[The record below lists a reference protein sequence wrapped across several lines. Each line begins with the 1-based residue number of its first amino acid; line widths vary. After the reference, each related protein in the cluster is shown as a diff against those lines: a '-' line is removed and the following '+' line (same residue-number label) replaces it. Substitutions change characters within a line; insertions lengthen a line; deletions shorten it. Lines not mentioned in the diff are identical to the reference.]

1 MKHNRMAMK
10 TMQQMLKQGGQIIW
24 VAPSGGR
31 DRTDAEGN
39 YCVSPFDA
47 KSVEMFRLMSDKAG
61 RRTHFYPTS
70 MLTHNIAPPPE
81 QARVLPPL
89 TPRVPEPR
97 SVGPTSFAPTQAAPS
112 AAAACSDEEE
122 QDDEEQDDEEEG
134 RAPMLED

>member
-81 QARVLPPL
+81 QARVLPPG
-89 TPRVPEPR
+89 PR
-97 SVGPTSFAPTQAAPS
+97 APTWP
-112 AAAACSDEEE
+112 ACSHLAHVRGAGGGGGGCG
-122 QDDEEQDDEEEG
+122 EG
-134 RAPMLED
+134 AVRGGRWASSAVP